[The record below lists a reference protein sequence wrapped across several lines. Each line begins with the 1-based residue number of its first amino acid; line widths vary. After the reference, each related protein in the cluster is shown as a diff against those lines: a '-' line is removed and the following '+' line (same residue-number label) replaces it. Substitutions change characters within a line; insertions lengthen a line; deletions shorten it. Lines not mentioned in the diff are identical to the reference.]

1 VEDLSPEGHKLAI
14 FDGELHYRWFMERTD
29 PLGLDEAYFFLLQDK
44 PLEGEEPI
52 ATGPGDTFI
61 PPRQWLDGDALSG
74 QDVVLWWVPLLYT
87 KKGGPWWCMPDPE
100 PDFSPCEAILH
111 AEPAGELRQPT
122 AEELAVLEAAPT
134 PTSEAAA
141 ATAAPT
147 PTPRPIEGSDP
158 ETIILNAGC
167 GACHKIGPIGEAH
180 KVGPDLSAI
189 GLTAGGRVPGMSATD
204 YIRQSILEPN
214 AYLAPACP
222 NGPCLPNIMPRDY
235 AMRLSAAQQEM
246 MVEFLLTQEG
256 AEPTPAAVGSGA
268 TVAAPTAVPKPAA
281 AAKVVPPS
289 TGLSSLTVAQ
299 IALAVVVLVVSAYAI
314 FRDRTHV

>member
-1 VEDLSPEGHKLAI
+1 
-14 FDGELHYRWFMERTD
+14 
-29 PLGLDEAYFFLLQDK
+29 
-44 PLEGEEPI
+44 
-52 ATGPGDTFI
+52 
-61 PPRQWLDGDALSG
+61 
-74 QDVVLWWVPLLYT
+74 
-87 KKGGPWWCMPDPE
+87 
-100 PDFSPCEAILH
+100 
-111 AEPAGELRQPT
+111 
-122 AEELAVLEAAPT
+122 
-134 PTSEAAA
+134 
-141 ATAAPT
+141 
-147 PTPRPIEGSDP
+147 
-158 ETIILNAGC
+158 
-167 GACHKIGPIGEAH
+167 
-180 KVGPDLSAI
+180 VGPDLSAI